1 MRAGVY
7 NNTNFAAI
15 CFSAAISF
23 HSFSSFSFIAHFVR
37 FPSTMV
43 NFMNVLSTSQKM
55 PGKNSGTS
63 FRRLFVVI
71 INKFVFLKQIS
82 PFLLSF
88 FN

>member
-37 FPSTMV
+37 FPGTLV

-71 INKFVFLKQIS
+71 INKFVFLKKNLT
-82 PFLLSF
+82 FLVIF
-88 FN
+88 F